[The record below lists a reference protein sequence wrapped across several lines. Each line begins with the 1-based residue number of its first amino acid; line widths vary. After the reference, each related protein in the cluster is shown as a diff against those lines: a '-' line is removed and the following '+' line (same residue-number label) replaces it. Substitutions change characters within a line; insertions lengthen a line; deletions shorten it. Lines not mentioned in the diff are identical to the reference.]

1 MLVSVTV
8 RLHEKWQVP
17 SQMVLKLAV
26 YFGISGLRASSIIT
40 KEVVSGQSCQG
51 RVLPPAAPRT
61 AAFALETPATLARST
76 VKKKIYRAKAPSP

>member
-26 YFGISGLRASSIIT
+26 YFGISGLIT
-40 KEVVSGQSCQG
+40 REVVSGQCSQG

-61 AAFALETPATLARST
+61 MAFALETPATLARST
-76 VKKKIYRAKAPSP
+76 VKKKIYGAKAPSP